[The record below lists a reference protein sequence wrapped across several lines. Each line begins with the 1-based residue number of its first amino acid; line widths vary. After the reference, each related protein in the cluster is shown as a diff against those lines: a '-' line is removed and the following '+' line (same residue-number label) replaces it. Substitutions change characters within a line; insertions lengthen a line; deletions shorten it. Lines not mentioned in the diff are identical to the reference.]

1 MITQHHKLLFVAL
14 ALGDLVLA
22 LLWMVP
28 ETPQRLT
35 IVVPAQATSESRSSG
50 ADAIVRAQDRSA
62 ADAASPSSSMSMNS
76 RAARSVIAPAARR
89 TRAPVALSNRVRL
102 QGTVSG
108 LSGHP
113 LLLSELEIVAT
124 SATGEVF
131 SAQPNLR
138 PDYLLPNL
146 HAGQWTILAH
156 AEHCYDLE
164 LSIDLRADEPVH
176 QLDLVLQD
184 LDELRIRWLTPD
196 AQALSKAL
204 DAAGLRVKL
213 MAVATAETPSNP
225 LPAELARDLPIS
237 NQHYRELSAA
247 KQSRRP
253 AARRDAK
260 NDDRSAAVEHP
271 VAENVGVLTRDGDSL
286 AFVSAVLGDRV
297 LRTERIAPTQPEMT
311 FTIGVE
317 EVRAAL
323 ASVRLTIID
332 ATTGEPIAD
341 ASVTID
347 DKTSKSNET
356 GSVELDQVVAGMR
369 SISIFAPRYKNLRR
383 EEQISA
389 GRRNELG
396 QYSLVPLASAR
407 H

>member
-22 LLWMVP
+22 LVWILP
-28 ETPQRLT
+28 ETPRKT
-35 IVVPAQATSESRSSG
+35 AIVLPAQESSG
-50 ADAIVRAQDRSA
+50 SGSIDTDAVVHAQARSA
-62 ADAASPSSSMSMNS
+62 AGAASASSSTPMNS
-76 RAARSVIAPAARR
+76 RGPRSAAKR

-102 QGTVSG
+102 QGTVTG

-113 LLLSELEIVAT
+113 LILSELEIDAT
-124 SATGEVF
+124 SESGEVF
-131 SAQPNLR
+131 STQPNLR

-146 HAGQWTILAH
+146 HAGRWTISAH
-156 AEHCYDLE
+156 AENCYELQ
-164 LSIDLRADEPVH
+164 LSIDLRADEPVR

-196 AQALSKAL
+196 AQPLSVAL

-213 MAVATAETPSNP
+213 MAVASAEPPANP
-225 LPAELARDLPIS
+225 LPAEVARDLPIS
-237 NQHYRELSAA
+237 NQHYREVSAA
-247 KQSRRP
+247 KPSRRP
-253 AARRDAK
+253 AARRDAR
-260 NDDRSAAVEHP
+260 NGDRSAAVEHP
-271 VAENVGVLTRDGDSL
+271 VSENVGVLTRDGDSL

-297 LRTERIAPTQPEMT
+297 LRTERVSLTQPEMT
-311 FTIGVE
+311 FTIGVD

-323 ASVRLTIID
+323 TSVRLTIVD
-332 ATTGEPIAD
+332 ATTGEPIAN

-347 DKTSKSNET
+347 DKTSKSNES
-356 GSVELDQVVAGMR
+356 GAVEIDQVVAGVR
-369 SISIFAPRYKNLRR
+369 SISIFAPRYKNLRLD
-383 EEQISA
+383 EPISA

-396 QYSLVPLASAR
+396 QYSLVPLTSAR